1 MTPVV
6 PIVMADRVAIPALT
20 SPGAL
25 GPNRGSGQAGVV
37 LVSGPEPPNGIVVAQ
52 APPADPAQPTSTVDG
67 PAVVVESASRSSRN
81 GQGSGM
87 GERVLKY
94 LNALHDNGRRV
105 TERDTARAPAL
116 AEPAVKLVVATEPGP
131 AAAALA
137 PAEQQGSQLAPS
149 ETFEA
154 NLQALQQLQ
163 KYAIT
168 VNLAGNAVST
178 ATGAIKTLTERM
190 G

>member
-1 MTPVV
+1 MTPV
-6 PIVMADRVAIPALT
+6 VMADRVTMPALA

-25 GPNRGSGQAGVV
+25 APNGGSGQAQAGIV
-37 LVSGPEPPNGIVVAQ
+37 LASGPGPTNGSVGAQ
-52 APPADPAQPTSTVDG
+52 APAAGAAQPTSTVDS
-67 PAVVVESASRSSRN
+67 PAVVVEGARRSN
-81 GQGSGM
+81 GNDQGSGM

-94 LNALHDNGRRV
+94 MNALHDNGRRV
-105 TERDTARAPAL
+105 TERATARAPAV

-137 PAEQQGSQLAPS
+137 PAEQQGFQQATNDS
-149 ETFEA
+149 FEA
-154 NLQALQQLQ
+154 KLQALQQL
-163 KYAIT
+163 YDYSIT
-168 VNLAGNAVST
+168 INLVANTVST